1 MLFRMAYS
9 ELTFDLASRESI
21 VLSCFPGKHRSIGL
35 IDRRACPARY
45 VQAHTFRCGE
55 STVRQCSEA
64 APMVVVSSWTRG
76 LRLLVI
82 RTFDRARHVKTKHR
96 RPLYGFELNNNSI
109 ISATGPRQTSATG
122 PYLLDCFCVIRDLA
136 KKHPQSISRVSSC
149 PSILSNNQSHV
160 STMVLLTYI

>member
-96 RPLYGFELNNNSI
+96 RPCTDLSSI
-109 ISATGPRQTSATG
+109 TILL
-122 PYLLDCFCVIRDLA
+122 YLLQVPVRHRQLDPTCWIA
-136 KKHPQSISRVSSC
+136 SA
-149 PSILSNNQSHV
+149 
-160 STMVLLTYI
+160 

>member
-21 VLSCFPGKHRSIGL
+21 VLSCFPDKHRSIGL

-64 APMVVVSSWTRG
+64 APMVVVSSWNRG

-82 RTFDRARHVKTKHR
+82 RTFDRARHVNIKHR
-96 RPLYGFELNNNSI
+96 RPYTDLSSI
-109 ISATGPRQTSATG
+109 TILL
-122 PYLLDCFCVIRDLA
+122 YLLLRQVPVRPCRHRQLDPGEVI
-136 KKHPQSISRVSSC
+136 HSYFF
-149 PSILSNNQSHV
+149 PSFYPTCWIASA
-160 STMVLLTYI
+160 